1 MVMLRNLIFATD
13 NSNKVNEINGLMS
26 ENFSFRIITKTEAGI
41 LEQIEETGTTILENA
56 KLKANY
62 ITEKYGFDCFSEDT
76 GLIVDAIGGE
86 PGVYSAR
93 YAGRDNDS
101 EKNIELLLKRLEN
114 KADRSAKFLTI
125 IALNIKKNQF
135 IFEGEVKG
143 TIIKSKRGDKG
154 FGYDPVFQPDGFDI
168 TFAEM
173 DTDSKSKISHRG
185 RAFNKLIEFLN
196 TYNLD

>member
-1 MVMLRNLIFATD
+1 MLRNMIFATD

-173 DTDSKSKISHRG
+173 NTDSKSKISHRG